1 MKLSELERLTE
12 AATKGP
18 WIVDP
23 YRPSAASILGAI
35 EDGAPILVDDVKT
48 ADADFIVAARS
59 AMPILIEIAE
69 AAQMLTRGD
78 CFCEAGIGNPM
89 VCGHSA
95 GCAALVDALK
105 RLEEL

>member
-1 MKLSELERLTE
+1 MTKLDDLKRLT
-12 AATKGP
+12 
-18 WIVDP
+18 
-23 YRPSAASILGAI
+23 
-35 EDGAPILVDDVKT
+35 
-48 ADADFIVAARS
+48 
-59 AMPILIEIAE
+59 E

-89 VCGHSA
+89 VRGHSA